1 MGYIG
6 KVPTAVPITTNDLAD
21 GIVTVP
27 KLATTLDLSS
37 NTVTLP
43 SNVGGITQGKVLQ
56 VQSALINNNFST
68 SSTSLV
74 ALSGL
79 QDSITCS
86 ATTSKVLIL
95 LNGGRSSYGSGEAEG
110 TAELYYQDGTGS
122 FTGITNVIKSNNN
135 QAGGFGKP
143 TMSFNYLHSPSST
156 NVLTYRVYIKTSANT
171 YYLNSDTSNINI
183 TLMEIGA

>member
-95 LNGGRSSYGSGEAEG
+95 LNG
-110 TAELYYQDGTGS
+110 
-122 FTGITNVIKSNNN
+122 
-135 QAGGFGKP
+135 
-143 TMSFNYLHSPSST
+143 
-156 NVLTYRVYIKTSANT
+156 
-171 YYLNSDTSNINI
+171 
-183 TLMEIGA
+183 